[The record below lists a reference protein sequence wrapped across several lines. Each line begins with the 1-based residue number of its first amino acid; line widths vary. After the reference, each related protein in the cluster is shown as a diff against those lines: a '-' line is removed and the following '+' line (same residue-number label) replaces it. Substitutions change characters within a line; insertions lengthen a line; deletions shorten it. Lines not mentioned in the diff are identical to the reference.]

1 MQRGPNDLLMRAGLI
16 LLVTLW
22 GFMIG
27 NLVAKGE
34 IGFVDFL
41 NLGLSLFDI
50 LGAMLLLRLDR

>member
-1 MQRGPNDLLMRAGLI
+1 MRRVPNDLLMRAGLI

-34 IGFVDFL
+34 IGFADFL